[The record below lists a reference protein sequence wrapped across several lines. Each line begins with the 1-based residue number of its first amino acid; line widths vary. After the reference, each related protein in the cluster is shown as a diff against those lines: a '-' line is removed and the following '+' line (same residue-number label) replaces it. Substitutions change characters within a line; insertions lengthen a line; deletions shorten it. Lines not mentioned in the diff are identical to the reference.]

1 MVKNCTKWE
10 PLLKDVNVNSNRV
23 LNDQMKRPNF
33 DQVGNF
39 PRINL
44 KTAQWNLNAESKGI
58 QNQKSWCQRT
68 TGGRKY
74 LCSKGGG
81 QHRNKIP

>member
-58 QNQKSWCQRT
+58 
-68 TGGRKY
+68 
-74 LCSKGGG
+74 
-81 QHRNKIP
+81 